1 MCFLT
6 IMQYTEEQIHD
17 MVKLKET
24 IIKKL
29 SRYEEEIGFLQKT
42 LDILD
47 VTLKNSSFT
56 KASDLPK
63 NNFVEKLDA
72 ANLQET
78 DQIIQIKKNKDGK
91 IIANATVTPE
101 QVSIV
106 LEDNIGLTE
115 EVAPLRSFFVER
127 IIGGMK
133 KSDDKLVE
141 NGEINEESVIN
152 CIINKNGTS
161 IREIIIKNYREK
173 NRVDE
178 IISTATWSLTRMIEN
193 AAK

>member
-72 ANLQET
+72 TNLQET

>member
-72 ANLQET
+72 TNLQET

-141 NGEINEESVIN
+141 NGKINEESVIN

-193 AAK
+193 SAK

>member
-6 IMQYTEEQIHD
+6 IMHHTEEQIRD
-17 MVKLKET
+17 MIKLKET

-29 SRYEEEIGFLQKT
+29 SKYEEEIGFLQKT

-72 ANLQET
+72 TNLQET

-193 AAK
+193 SAK

>member
-6 IMQYTEEQIHD
+6 IMHYTEEQIRD
-17 MVKLKET
+17 MIKLKET

-29 SRYEEEIGFLQKT
+29 SKYEEEIGFLQKT

-72 ANLQET
+72 TNLQET

-193 AAK
+193 SAK

>member
-72 ANLQET
+72 TNLQET

-115 EVAPLRSFFVER
+115 EDAPLRSFFVER

-141 NGEINEESVIN
+141 NGKINEESVIN

-193 AAK
+193 SAK

>member
-6 IMQYTEEQIHD
+6 IMQYTEEQIRD

-24 IIKKL
+24 IIEKL
-29 SRYEEEIGFLQKT
+29 SKYEEEIGFLQKT

-63 NNFVEKLDA
+63 NNFVEKLDET
-72 ANLQET
+72 NLQET

-115 EVAPLRSFFVER
+115 EIAPLRSFFVER

-193 AAK
+193 STK

>member
-6 IMQYTEEQIHD
+6 IMHYTEEQIRD

-29 SRYEEEIGFLQKT
+29 SKYEEEIGFLQKT

-72 ANLQET
+72 TNLQET

-193 AAK
+193 SAK

>member
-6 IMQYTEEQIHD
+6 IMHYTEEQIRD

-29 SRYEEEIGFLQKT
+29 SKYEEEIGFLQKT

-63 NNFVEKLDA
+63 NNFVEKLDET
-72 ANLQET
+72 NLQET

-115 EVAPLRSFFVER
+115 EIAPLRSFFVER

-152 CIINKNGTS
+152 CIINKNGSS

-193 AAK
+193 STK

>member
-29 SRYEEEIGFLQKT
+29 SKYEEEIGFLQKT

-72 ANLQET
+72 TNLQET

-115 EVAPLRSFFVER
+115 EDAPLRSFFVER

-193 AAK
+193 SAK

>member
-6 IMQYTEEQIHD
+6 IMHYTEEQIRD

-29 SRYEEEIGFLQKT
+29 SKYEEEIGFLQKT

-72 ANLQET
+72 TNLQET

-115 EVAPLRSFFVER
+115 EDAPLRSFFVER

-141 NGEINEESVIN
+141 NGKINEESVIN

-193 AAK
+193 SAK

>member
-6 IMQYTEEQIHD
+6 IMQYTEEQIRD

-24 IIKKL
+24 IIEKL
-29 SRYEEEIGFLQKT
+29 SKYEEEIGFLQKT

-72 ANLQET
+72 TNLQET

-115 EVAPLRSFFVER
+115 EIAPLRSFFVER

-193 AAK
+193 SAK

>member
-6 IMQYTEEQIHD
+6 IMHYTEEQIRD

-24 IIKKL
+24 IIEKL
-29 SRYEEEIGFLQKT
+29 SKYEEEIGFLQKT

-72 ANLQET
+72 TNLQET

>member
-6 IMQYTEEQIHD
+6 IMHYTEEQIRD

-29 SRYEEEIGFLQKT
+29 SKYEEEIGFLQKT

-72 ANLQET
+72 TNLQET

-115 EVAPLRSFFVER
+115 EIAPLRSFFVER

-193 AAK
+193 STK

>member
-72 ANLQET
+72 TNLQET

-193 AAK
+193 SAK

>member
-1 MCFLT
+1 MH
-6 IMQYTEEQIHD
+6 YTEEQIRD
-17 MVKLKET
+17 MIKLKET

-29 SRYEEEIGFLQKT
+29 SKYEEEIGFLQKT

-63 NNFVEKLDA
+63 NNFVEKLDET
-72 ANLQET
+72 NLQEP

-115 EVAPLRSFFVER
+115 EDAPLRSFFVER

-193 AAK
+193 SAKWLYG

>member
-6 IMQYTEEQIHD
+6 IMHHTEEQIRD
-17 MVKLKET
+17 MIKLKET

-29 SRYEEEIGFLQKT
+29 SKYEEEIGFLQKT

-72 ANLQET
+72 TNLQET

-115 EVAPLRSFFVER
+115 EDAPLRSFFVER

-193 AAK
+193 SAK

>member
-6 IMQYTEEQIHD
+6 IMQYTEEQIRD

-24 IIKKL
+24 IIEKL
-29 SRYEEEIGFLQKT
+29 SKYEEEIGFLQKT

-47 VTLKNSSFT
+47 VTLKDSSFT

-63 NNFVEKLDA
+63 NNFAEKLDA
-72 ANLQET
+72 TNLQET

-115 EVAPLRSFFVER
+115 EIAPLRSFFVER

-193 AAK
+193 STK

>member
-6 IMQYTEEQIHD
+6 IMHHTEEQIRD
-17 MVKLKET
+17 MIKLKET

-29 SRYEEEIGFLQKT
+29 SKYEEEIGFLQKT

-63 NNFVEKLDA
+63 NNFVEKLDTT
-72 ANLQET
+72 NLQET

-193 AAK
+193 SAK

>member
-6 IMQYTEEQIHD
+6 IMQYTEEQIRD

-24 IIKKL
+24 IIEKL
-29 SRYEEEIGFLQKT
+29 SKYEEEIGFLQKT

-115 EVAPLRSFFVER
+115 EIAPLRSFFVER

-152 CIINKNGTS
+152 CIINKNGSS